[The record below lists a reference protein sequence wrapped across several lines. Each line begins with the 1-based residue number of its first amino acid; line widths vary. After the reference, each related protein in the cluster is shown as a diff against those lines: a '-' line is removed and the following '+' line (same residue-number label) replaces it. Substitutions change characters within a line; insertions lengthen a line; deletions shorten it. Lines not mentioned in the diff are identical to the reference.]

1 MINNYK
7 CKNCDHSVV
16 CKVADKLAVFSDEA
30 KRDLGV
36 TITMNDCIEYK
47 EVEDK

>member
-7 CKNCDHSVV
+7 CNNCDHFTV
-16 CKVADKLAVFSDEA
+16 CKVADKLAPFHEDA
-30 KRDLGV
+30 KKELGV
-36 TITMNDCIEYK
+36 TITMNDCIEFK